1 MENQLI
7 VQLFIFLLFF
17 YCTSL
22 MMTRSQPNYFHIV
35 LFELCGGLVVV
46 DIVVV
51 VLIVEV
57 VNISSSK
64 TP

>member
-1 MENQLI
+1 
-7 VQLFIFLLFF
+7 
-17 YCTSL
+17 
-22 MMTRSQPNYFHIV
+22 MMMRSQPNYFHIV